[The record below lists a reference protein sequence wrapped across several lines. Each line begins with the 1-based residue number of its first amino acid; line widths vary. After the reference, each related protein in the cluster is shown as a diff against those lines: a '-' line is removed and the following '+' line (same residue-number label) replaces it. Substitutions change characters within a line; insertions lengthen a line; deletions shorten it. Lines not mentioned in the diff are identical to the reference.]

1 MRSVFSVE
9 KREKTEAKEETSGI
23 PSFRKGLGR
32 TSEGK
37 RLKDEDE
44 LVGPQRSWAVGFQ
57 EACAR
62 KREEHG
68 TGSLKSQVRFL
79 VTPFR

>member
-44 LVGPQRSWAVGFQ
+44 LVGP
-57 EACAR
+57 
-62 KREEHG
+62 
-68 TGSLKSQVRFL
+68 
-79 VTPFR
+79 